1 MRSVKRKINWKRC
14 PKTIMSVI
22 VSIITVVISLGG
34 VSQNLGWGR
43 SPFPYHIS
51 SPGDRS
57 AIHLKVSNVGSTPRV
72 FRFGPQGGQRTS
84 QVIPAYGNHD
94 YLVQCLKRNDVQMT
108 PQLRFTLGARDNVF
122 DEWITRESDPLRII
136 WNRGAPQT
144 SNQLKWSLRST
155 LRSIYDDQAIIRVR
169 TDTFLPD
176 LSGWSRTKLFLTSL
190 KALSDLDEQQRF
202 ILKLM
207 VAMGTTLV
215 IGTGDME
222 GDESLLQQ
230 FTPVGLGEVK
240 SNGGALLEHFPRVS
254 SYRMLYPQNE
264 AYPLV
269 MTDHEPIA
277 VESQLGLG
285 KVRVLA
291 VRLNEITSSPI
302 ATQVL
307 SSDRRAKAQLE
318 EWLDLS
324 MPPLTEPH
332 RLLNDQVWILVFF
345 IPVIFFISRR
355 RWRITILGTVLWITS
370 ALINPPL
377 FAPTSI
383 RQAHLLYIP
392 VDEGAIVLA
401 QADLN
406 SFDRG
411 GRVELLNNQAITLL
425 STETQGACLIHTVQD
440 AASAKAISVRQSRTE
455 SSSAD
460 SRGAQRPQPDTSS
473 VRSQFGLN
481 RPQKSWL
488 VVDSDLGERQRFK
501 YVAYVPRVPRLHKIS
516 PPKSIPN
523 WPLGPWSGAQLRALK
538 LYQQD
543 LILPA
548 DLSGLKAWR
557 LPTFA
562 PEAPPKPLIF
572 TGVRGE

>member
-1 MRSVKRKINWKRC
+1 MFCLLFVALMTNLS
-14 PKTIMSVI
+14 
-22 VSIITVVISLGG
+22 
-34 VSQNLGWGR
+34 VSQRGWTR

-57 AIHLKVSNVGSTPRV
+57 AIHLKVSNVGSAPRN
-72 FRFGPQGGQRTS
+72 FKFGPRIGQRTS
-84 QVIPAYGNHD
+84 QMIPAYGSHD
-94 YLVQCLKRNDVQMT
+94 YLIQCLKRNDVQVT
-108 PQLRFTLGARDNVF
+108 PKLHFTLGDRDNEF
-122 DEWITRESDPLRII
+122 DSWITRESDPLRII

-144 SNQLKWSLRST
+144 SNRLKWSLRST
-155 LRSIYDDQAIIRVR
+155 LRSIYNNQAIIRVR
-169 TDTFLPD
+169 SDNFLPD
-176 LSGWSRTKLFLTSL
+176 LSVWSRTKIFLTSL

-202 ILKLM
+202 LLKLM
-207 VAMGTTLV
+207 VATGTTLV

-222 GDESLLQQ
+222 GDEALLQQ

-240 SNGGALLEHFPRVS
+240 SNSGSLLEQFPRVS

-291 VRLNEITSSPI
+291 VRLNEVTSSPI

-307 SSDRRAKAQLE
+307 SSDRRATEQLE

-345 IPVIFFISRR
+345 IPVVFLISRR
-355 RWRITILGTVLWITS
+355 RWRITILGSLLWILS
-370 ALINPPL
+370 GLINPPL

-383 RQAHLLYIP
+383 RQAHMLYIP
-392 VDEGAIVLA
+392 VDEGAVVLA

-411 GRVELLNNQAITLL
+411 GRVERLNSHAITLL
-425 STETQGACLIHTVQD
+425 STETQGACLIHTLHNEVTAPQDESRRKSKLVQPSD
-440 AASAKAISVRQSRTE
+440 NSRRLNRQIKVGVT
-455 SSSAD
+455 
-460 SRGAQRPQPDTSS
+460 TSS
-473 VRSQFGLN
+473 QSKRNSSQT
-481 RPQKSWL
+481 SWL
-488 VVDSDLGERQRFK
+488 VLDSDLGERQRFK
-501 YVAYVPRVPRLHKIS
+501 YVAYVPRVPRLHKVS
-516 PPKSIPN
+516 SPKSIPN
-523 WPLGPWSGAQLRALK
+523 WPIGPWSGAQLRALK

-548 DLSGLKAWR
+548 NLSGLKAWR

-572 TGVRGE
+572 RSAQTE